1 MKNKK
6 IVISFIVL
14 VIAIFLIGYF
24 AIKYV
29 KEKKSQEGMSEY
41 TPQEEISEDQ
51 ARETIVTLY
60 FLDSESNTLKPEA
73 RLVSVKN
80 IITSPYNTII
90 ELLINGPKNEKLKKL
105 IPENTQ
111 LLNTS
116 LDGECLTVDF
126 SNELLNYN
134 KNNQKN
140 IKRNK
145 IAKKRKKLKSS
156 IDIIN
161 FDEIYEKKLEIC
173 VGKIPE
179 INEKIYIP
187 EKGLY
192 QNILITGTIGTGKT
206 SSAMYPF
213 TEQLIEYESENYDKK
228 IGMLILDVKG
238 NYFNQVRKFAY
249 KYNRLDDV
257 IVIELGGKYK
267 YNPLNKP
274 NLKAS
279 VLANRLKVILELFS
293 GKTTESYWIDKS
305 EQILCECIKFCRL
318 YNDGYV
324 NFEELHNLV
333 TNQNYYIEKIEI
345 VKKLFQK
352 NKFSKEE
359 CYDLLTSITF
369 FEKEFYKLDSRTMSI
384 LKSEITRITNCFIS
398 DYQVSKT
405 FNPTQIEQ
413 NFYGLEEILSKGKI
427 VVLNMNIAEYKNL
440 SKIIAAYLKLDF
452 QSEVLSRLAQN
463 NKNKTR
469 PVAFISD
476 EYHEY
481 ITETDADFFAQS
493 REAKCINIV
502 ATQSYT
508 SLLKTLNDESI
519 LKVVIQ
525 NLINKI
531 WFRTDDTYTIEE
543 IQKQI
548 GKEEKEKI
556 SKSISENA
564 KETKYSYV
572 TKTFKSTDS
581 NISESISST
590 YEKDY
595 VFDTKFF
602 TQELETFVALA
613 FLSNGNKIIKPQKL
627 KLIPYFKKGCDDNS

>member
-1 MKNKK
+1 MNKIKK
-6 IVISFIVL
+6 IFIFICSFVL
-14 VIAIFLIGYF
+14 DILGIIIFKDIFY
-24 AIKYV
+24 AKKIIIKYAINPFDIC
-29 KEKKSQEGMSEY
+29 EKQ
-41 TPQEEISEDQ
+41 PQLWNNIKLLFVFSYIISS
-51 ARETIVTLY
+51 III
-60 FLDSESNTLKPEA
+60 SNNIFKII
-73 RLVSVKN
+73 KN
-80 IITSPYNTII
+80 IKEN
-90 ELLINGPKNEKLKKL
+90 NEKNSKK
-105 IPENTQ
+105 N
-111 LLNTS
+111 N
-116 LDGECLTVDF
+116 
-126 SNELLNYN
+126 NYYN

-145 IAKKRKKLKSS
+145 IAKKRKKLKNS
-156 IDIIN
+156 IDITN
-161 FDEIYEKKLEIC
+161 FDENYERKLEIC

-279 VLANRLKVILELFS
+279 VLANRLKIILELFS

-333 TNQNYYIEKIEI
+333 TNQNFYIEKIEI

-508 SLLKTLNDESI
+508 SLLKTLNDESV
-519 LKVVIQ
+519 LKVIIQ

-543 IQKQI
+543 VQKQI

-627 KLIPYFKKGCDDNS
+627 ELIPYFKKGCDDNS

>member
-1 MKNKK
+1 MNKIKK
-6 IVISFIVL
+6 IFIFICSFILDILGVF
-14 VIAIFLIGYF
+14 IFKDIFY
-24 AIKYV
+24 AKKIIIKYAINPFDICEKQPQLWNNIKLLFIFSYIISSV
-29 KEKKSQEGMSEY
+29 IISNNIFKIIKNIKENKEKNSK
-41 TPQEEISEDQ
+41 
-51 ARETIVTLY
+51 
-60 FLDSESNTLKPEA
+60 
-73 RLVSVKN
+73 KN
-80 IITSPYNTII
+80 NNY
-90 ELLINGPKNEKLKKL
+90 
-105 IPENTQ
+105 
-111 LLNTS
+111 
-116 LDGECLTVDF
+116 
-126 SNELLNYN
+126 YN
-134 KNNQKN
+134 KNNQKD
-140 IKRNK
+140 IRKNK
-145 IAKKRKKLKSS
+145 ITKNRKKIKSN

-161 FDEIYEKKLEIC
+161 FDENHEKKLEIC

-213 TEQLIEYESENYDKK
+213 TEQLIGYESENYDKK

-238 NYFNQVRKFAY
+238 NYFNQVKKFAY
-249 KYNRLDDV
+249 EYNRLYDV

-440 SKIIAAYLKLDF
+440 SKIISAYLKLDF

-543 IQKQI
+543 VQKQI

-602 TQELETFVALA
+602 TQELETFVAWRFYLTE
-613 FLSNGNKIIKPQKL
+613 IK
-627 KLIPYFKKGCDDNS
+627 

>member
-1 MKNKK
+1 MNKIKK
-6 IVISFIVL
+6 ILILICSFIL
-14 VIAIFLIGYF
+14 DILGIFIFKDIFYAKKIIIKYAINPFDICEKQPQLWNNIKLLFIFLYI
-24 AIKYV
+24 
-29 KEKKSQEGMSEY
+29 
-41 TPQEEISEDQ
+41 ISS
-51 ARETIVTLY
+51 III
-60 FLDSESNTLKPEA
+60 SNNIFKII
-73 RLVSVKN
+73 KN
-80 IITSPYNTII
+80 IKEN
-90 ELLINGPKNEKLKKL
+90 NEKNSKK
-105 IPENTQ
+105 N
-111 LLNTS
+111 N
-116 LDGECLTVDF
+116 
-126 SNELLNYN
+126 NYYN
-134 KNNQKN
+134 KNNQKD
-140 IKRNK
+140 IRKNK
-145 IAKKRKKLKSS
+145 ITKNRKKLKNN
-156 IDIIN
+156 INIMN
-161 FDEIYEKKLEIC
+161 FDEKYEKKLEIC

-249 KYNRLDDV
+249 QYNRLDDV

-274 NLKAS
+274 DLKAS
-279 VLANRLKVILELFS
+279 VLANRLKIILELFS

-384 LKSEITRITNCFIS
+384 LKSEITRITSCFIS

-543 IQKQI
+543 VQKQI

-627 KLIPYFKKGCDDNS
+627 ELIPYFKKGCDDNS

>member
-1 MKNKK
+1 MNKIKK
-6 IVISFIVL
+6 ILILICSFIL
-14 VIAIFLIGYF
+14 DILGIFIFKDIFY
-24 AIKYV
+24 AKKIIIKYAINPFDICQ
-29 KEKKSQEGMSEY
+29 KQ
-41 TPQEEISEDQ
+41 PQLWNNIKLLFIFSYIISS
-51 ARETIVTLY
+51 III
-60 FLDSESNTLKPEA
+60 SNNIFKII
-73 RLVSVKN
+73 KN
-80 IITSPYNTII
+80 IKEN
-90 ELLINGPKNEKLKKL
+90 NEKNSKK
-105 IPENTQ
+105 N
-111 LLNTS
+111 N
-116 LDGECLTVDF
+116 
-126 SNELLNYN
+126 NYYN

-145 IAKKRKKLKSS
+145 IAKKRKKLKNS
-156 IDIIN
+156 IDITN
-161 FDEIYEKKLEIC
+161 FDENYEKKLEIC

-179 INEKIYIP
+179 INEKICIP

-543 IQKQI
+543 VQKQI

-613 FLSNGNKIIKPQKL
+613 FLSNGNKIIKPQKI

>member
-1 MKNKK
+1 MNKIKK
-6 IVISFIVL
+6 IFIFICSFIL
-14 VIAIFLIGYF
+14 DILGIFIFKDIFY
-24 AIKYV
+24 AKKIIIKYAINPFDIC
-29 KEKKSQEGMSEY
+29 EKQ
-41 TPQEEISEDQ
+41 PQLWNNIKLLFVFSYIISS
-51 ARETIVTLY
+51 III
-60 FLDSESNTLKPEA
+60 SNNIFKII
-73 RLVSVKN
+73 KN
-80 IITSPYNTII
+80 IKKN
-90 ELLINGPKNEKLKKL
+90 NEKNSKK
-105 IPENTQ
+105 N
-111 LLNTS
+111 N
-116 LDGECLTVDF
+116 
-126 SNELLNYN
+126 NYYN

-145 IAKKRKKLKSS
+145 IAKKRKKLKNS
-156 IDIIN
+156 IDITN
-161 FDEIYEKKLEIC
+161 FDENYERKLEIC

-238 NYFNQVRKFAY
+238 NYFDQVRKFAY

-279 VLANRLKVILELFS
+279 VLANRLKIILELFS

-543 IQKQI
+543 VQKQI

>member
-1 MKNKK
+1 MNKIKK
-6 IVISFIVL
+6 IFIFICSFIL
-14 VIAIFLIGYF
+14 DILGIFIFKDIFY
-24 AIKYV
+24 AKKIIIKYAINPFDIC
-29 KEKKSQEGMSEY
+29 EKQ
-41 TPQEEISEDQ
+41 PQLWNNIKLLFVFSYIISS
-51 ARETIVTLY
+51 III
-60 FLDSESNTLKPEA
+60 SNNIFKII
-73 RLVSVKN
+73 KN
-80 IITSPYNTII
+80 IKEN
-90 ELLINGPKNEKLKKL
+90 NEKNSKK
-105 IPENTQ
+105 N
-111 LLNTS
+111 N
-116 LDGECLTVDF
+116 
-126 SNELLNYN
+126 NYYN

-145 IAKKRKKLKSS
+145 IAKKRKKLKNS
-156 IDIIN
+156 IDITN
-161 FDEIYEKKLEIC
+161 FDENYERKLEIC

-279 VLANRLKVILELFS
+279 VLANRLKIILELFS

-543 IQKQI
+543 VQKQI
-548 GKEEKEKI
+548 GKEEKERI

>member
-1 MKNKK
+1 MNKIKK
-6 IVISFIVL
+6 IRILIYSFIL
-14 VIAIFLIGYF
+14 DILGIFIFKDIFLSKKII
-24 AIKYV
+24 IKYAINPFDIC
-29 KEKKSQEGMSEY
+29 EKQ
-41 TPQEEISEDQ
+41 PQLWNNIKLLFVFSYIISS
-51 ARETIVTLY
+51 III
-60 FLDSESNTLKPEA
+60 SNNIFKII
-73 RLVSVKN
+73 KN
-80 IITSPYNTII
+80 IKEN
-90 ELLINGPKNEKLKKL
+90 NEKNSKK
-105 IPENTQ
+105 N
-111 LLNTS
+111 N
-116 LDGECLTVDF
+116 
-126 SNELLNYN
+126 NYYN

-140 IKRNK
+140 IRKNK
-145 IAKKRKKLKSS
+145 ITKNRKKLKNS

-161 FDEIYEKKLEIC
+161 FDENYEKKLEIC

-279 VLANRLKVILELFS
+279 VLANRLKIILELFS

-543 IQKQI
+543 VQKQI

-627 KLIPYFKKGCDDNS
+627 ELIPYFKKGCDDNS

>member
-1 MKNKK
+1 
-6 IVISFIVL
+6 
-14 VIAIFLIGYF
+14 
-24 AIKYV
+24 
-29 KEKKSQEGMSEY
+29 
-41 TPQEEISEDQ
+41 
-51 ARETIVTLY
+51 
-60 FLDSESNTLKPEA
+60 
-73 RLVSVKN
+73 
-80 IITSPYNTII
+80 
-90 ELLINGPKNEKLKKL
+90 
-105 IPENTQ
+105 
-111 LLNTS
+111 
-116 LDGECLTVDF
+116 
-126 SNELLNYN
+126 
-134 KNNQKN
+134 
-140 IKRNK
+140 
-145 IAKKRKKLKSS
+145 
-156 IDIIN
+156 
-161 FDEIYEKKLEIC
+161 
-173 VGKIPE
+173 
-179 INEKIYIP
+179 
-187 EKGLY
+187 
-192 QNILITGTIGTGKT
+192 
-206 SSAMYPF
+206 MYPF

-469 PVAFISD
+469 IVAFISD

-531 WFRTDDTYTIEE
+531 WLRTDDTYTIEE
-543 IQKQI
+543 VQKQI

>member
-1 MKNKK
+1 MNKIKK
-6 IVISFIVL
+6 IFIFICSFIL
-14 VIAIFLIGYF
+14 DILGIFIFKDIFY
-24 AIKYV
+24 A
-29 KEKKSQEGMSEY
+29 
-41 TPQEEISEDQ
+41 
-51 ARETIVTLY
+51 
-60 FLDSESNTLKPEA
+60 
-73 RLVSVKN
+73 KN
-80 IITSPYNTII
+80 IIIKYAINPFDICEKQPQLWNNIKLLFIFSYII
-90 ELLINGPKNEKLKKL
+90 SSIIINNNIFKIIKNIKENNEKNSKK
-105 IPENTQ
+105 N
-111 LLNTS
+111 N
-116 LDGECLTVDF
+116 
-126 SNELLNYN
+126 NYYN

-140 IKRNK
+140 IRKNK
-145 IAKKRKKLKSS
+145 ITKKRKKLKNS

-161 FDEIYEKKLEIC
+161 FDEKYEKKLEIC

-238 NYFNQVRKFAY
+238 NYFNQVKKFAY
-249 KYNRLDDV
+249 EYNRLDDV

-279 VLANRLKVILELFS
+279 VLANRLKIILELFS

-405 FNPTQIEQ
+405 FNPIQIEQ

-469 PVAFISD
+469 TVAFISD

-543 IQKQI
+543 VQKQI

>member
-1 MKNKK
+1 MNKIKK
-6 IVISFIVL
+6 IRILIYSFIL
-14 VIAIFLIGYF
+14 DILGIFIFKDIFLSKKII
-24 AIKYV
+24 IKYAINPFDIC
-29 KEKKSQEGMSEY
+29 EKQ
-41 TPQEEISEDQ
+41 PQLWNNIKLLFIFSYMISS
-51 ARETIVTLY
+51 III
-60 FLDSESNTLKPEA
+60 SNNIFKII
-73 RLVSVKN
+73 KN
-80 IITSPYNTII
+80 IKKN
-90 ELLINGPKNEKLKKL
+90 NEKNSKK
-105 IPENTQ
+105 N
-111 LLNTS
+111 NYY
-116 LDGECLTVDF
+116 
-126 SNELLNYN
+126 YN

-145 IAKKRKKLKSS
+145 IAKKRKKLKNS
-156 IDIIN
+156 IDITN
-161 FDEIYEKKLEIC
+161 FDENYEKKLEIC

-508 SLLKTLNDESI
+508 SLLKTLNDESV
-519 LKVVIQ
+519 LKVIIQ

-543 IQKQI
+543 VQKQI

-627 KLIPYFKKGCDDNS
+627 ELIPYFKKGCDDNS

>member
-1 MKNKK
+1 MNKIKK
-6 IVISFIVL
+6 IFIFICSFIL
-14 VIAIFLIGYF
+14 DILGIFIFKDIFY
-24 AIKYV
+24 AKKIIIKYAINPFDIC
-29 KEKKSQEGMSEY
+29 EKQ
-41 TPQEEISEDQ
+41 PQLWNNIKLLFVFSYIISS
-51 ARETIVTLY
+51 III
-60 FLDSESNTLKPEA
+60 SNNIFKII
-73 RLVSVKN
+73 KN
-80 IITSPYNTII
+80 IKEN
-90 ELLINGPKNEKLKKL
+90 NDKNSKK
-105 IPENTQ
+105 N
-111 LLNTS
+111 N
-116 LDGECLTVDF
+116 
-126 SNELLNYN
+126 NYYN

-161 FDEIYEKKLEIC
+161 FDENYEKKLEIC

-469 PVAFISD
+469 TVAFISD

-543 IQKQI
+543 VQKQI

-590 YEKDY
+590 YEKRLC
-595 VFDTKFF
+595 F
-602 TQELETFVALA
+602 
-613 FLSNGNKIIKPQKL
+613 
-627 KLIPYFKKGCDDNS
+627 

>member
-1 MKNKK
+1 MNKIKK
-6 IVISFIVL
+6 ILILICSFIL
-14 VIAIFLIGYF
+14 DILGIFIFKDIFYAKKIIIKYAINPFDICEKQPQLWNNIKLLFIFLYI
-24 AIKYV
+24 
-29 KEKKSQEGMSEY
+29 
-41 TPQEEISEDQ
+41 ISS
-51 ARETIVTLY
+51 III
-60 FLDSESNTLKPEA
+60 SNNIFKII
-73 RLVSVKN
+73 KN
-80 IITSPYNTII
+80 IKEN
-90 ELLINGPKNEKLKKL
+90 NEKNSKK
-105 IPENTQ
+105 N
-111 LLNTS
+111 N
-116 LDGECLTVDF
+116 DY
-126 SNELLNYN
+126 YN
-134 KNNQKN
+134 KNNQKD
-140 IKRNK
+140 IRKNK
-145 IAKKRKKLKSS
+145 ITKNRKKLKNN
-156 IDIIN
+156 INIIN
-161 FDEIYEKKLEIC
+161 FDERYEKKLEIC

-279 VLANRLKVILELFS
+279 VLANRLKIILELFS

-508 SLLKTLNDESI
+508 SLLKTLNDESV

-543 IQKQI
+543 VQKQI

-627 KLIPYFKKGCDDNS
+627 ELIPYFKKGCDDNS

>member
-1 MKNKK
+1 MNKIKK
-6 IVISFIVL
+6 IFIFICSFIL
-14 VIAIFLIGYF
+14 DILGIFIFKDIFY
-24 AIKYV
+24 AKKIIIKYAINPFDIC
-29 KEKKSQEGMSEY
+29 EKQ
-41 TPQEEISEDQ
+41 PQLWNNIKLLFVFSYIISS
-51 ARETIVTLY
+51 III
-60 FLDSESNTLKPEA
+60 SNNIFKII
-73 RLVSVKN
+73 KN
-80 IITSPYNTII
+80 IKEN
-90 ELLINGPKNEKLKKL
+90 NEKNSKK
-105 IPENTQ
+105 N
-111 LLNTS
+111 N
-116 LDGECLTVDF
+116 
-126 SNELLNYN
+126 NYYN

-145 IAKKRKKLKSS
+145 IAKKRKKLKNS
-156 IDIIN
+156 IDITN
-161 FDEIYEKKLEIC
+161 FDENYERKLEIC

-279 VLANRLKVILELFS
+279 VLANRLKIILELFS

-369 FEKEFYKLDSRTMSI
+369 FEKEFYKLDSRTM
-384 LKSEITRITNCFIS
+384 
-398 DYQVSKT
+398 
-405 FNPTQIEQ
+405 
-413 NFYGLEEILSKGKI
+413 
-427 VVLNMNIAEYKNL
+427 
-440 SKIIAAYLKLDF
+440 
-452 QSEVLSRLAQN
+452 
-463 NKNKTR
+463 
-469 PVAFISD
+469 
-476 EYHEY
+476 
-481 ITETDADFFAQS
+481 
-493 REAKCINIV
+493 
-502 ATQSYT
+502 
-508 SLLKTLNDESI
+508 
-519 LKVVIQ
+519 
-525 NLINKI
+525 
-531 WFRTDDTYTIEE
+531 
-543 IQKQI
+543 
-548 GKEEKEKI
+548 
-556 SKSISENA
+556 
-564 KETKYSYV
+564 
-572 TKTFKSTDS
+572 
-581 NISESISST
+581 
-590 YEKDY
+590 
-595 VFDTKFF
+595 
-602 TQELETFVALA
+602 
-613 FLSNGNKIIKPQKL
+613 
-627 KLIPYFKKGCDDNS
+627 

>member
-1 MKNKK
+1 MNKIKK
-6 IVISFIVL
+6 IFIFICSFIL
-14 VIAIFLIGYF
+14 DILGIFIFKDIFY
-24 AIKYV
+24 A
-29 KEKKSQEGMSEY
+29 
-41 TPQEEISEDQ
+41 
-51 ARETIVTLY
+51 
-60 FLDSESNTLKPEA
+60 
-73 RLVSVKN
+73 KN
-80 IITSPYNTII
+80 IIIKYAINPFDICEKQPQLWNNIKLLFIFSYII
-90 ELLINGPKNEKLKKL
+90 SSIIINNNIFKIIKNIKENNEKNSKK
-105 IPENTQ
+105 N
-111 LLNTS
+111 N
-116 LDGECLTVDF
+116 
-126 SNELLNYN
+126 NYYN

-140 IKRNK
+140 IRKNK
-145 IAKKRKKLKSS
+145 ITKNRKKLKNS

-161 FDEIYEKKLEIC
+161 FDENYEKKLEIC

-279 VLANRLKVILELFS
+279 VLANRLKIILELFS

-405 FNPTQIEQ
+405 FNPIQIEQ

-469 PVAFISD
+469 TVAFISD

-543 IQKQI
+543 VQKQI

>member
-1 MKNKK
+1 MNKIKK
-6 IVISFIVL
+6 IFIFICSFIL
-14 VIAIFLIGYF
+14 DILGIFIFKDIFY
-24 AIKYV
+24 AKKIIIKYAINPFDIC
-29 KEKKSQEGMSEY
+29 EKQ
-41 TPQEEISEDQ
+41 PQLWNNIKLLFVFSYIISS
-51 ARETIVTLY
+51 III
-60 FLDSESNTLKPEA
+60 SNNIFKII
-73 RLVSVKN
+73 KN
-80 IITSPYNTII
+80 IKEN
-90 ELLINGPKNEKLKKL
+90 NEKNSKK
-105 IPENTQ
+105 N
-111 LLNTS
+111 N
-116 LDGECLTVDF
+116 
-126 SNELLNYN
+126 NYYN

-145 IAKKRKKLKSS
+145 IAKKRKKLKNS
-156 IDIIN
+156 IDITN
-161 FDEIYEKKLEIC
+161 FDENYERKLEIC

-274 NLKAS
+274 NLKAC
-279 VLANRLKVILELFS
+279 VLANRLKIILELFS

-543 IQKQI
+543 VQKQI
-548 GKEEKEKI
+548 GKEEKERI

>member
-1 MKNKK
+1 MNKIKK
-6 IVISFIVL
+6 IFIFICSFIL
-14 VIAIFLIGYF
+14 DILGIFIFKDIFY
-24 AIKYV
+24 AKKIIIKYAINPFDIC
-29 KEKKSQEGMSEY
+29 EKQ
-41 TPQEEISEDQ
+41 PQLWNNIKLLFVFSYIISS
-51 ARETIVTLY
+51 III
-60 FLDSESNTLKPEA
+60 SNNIFKII
-73 RLVSVKN
+73 KN
-80 IITSPYNTII
+80 IKKN
-90 ELLINGPKNEKLKKL
+90 NEKNSKK
-105 IPENTQ
+105 N
-111 LLNTS
+111 N
-116 LDGECLTVDF
+116 
-126 SNELLNYN
+126 NYYN

-145 IAKKRKKLKSS
+145 IAKKRKKLKNS
-156 IDIIN
+156 IDITN
-161 FDEIYEKKLEIC
+161 FDENYERKLEIC

-179 INEKIYIP
+179 VNEKIYIP

-279 VLANRLKVILELFS
+279 VLANRLKIILELFS

-543 IQKQI
+543 VQKQI

>member
-1 MKNKK
+1 MNKIKK
-6 IVISFIVL
+6 IFIFICSFIL
-14 VIAIFLIGYF
+14 DILGIFIFKDIFY
-24 AIKYV
+24 A
-29 KEKKSQEGMSEY
+29 
-41 TPQEEISEDQ
+41 
-51 ARETIVTLY
+51 
-60 FLDSESNTLKPEA
+60 
-73 RLVSVKN
+73 KN
-80 IITSPYNTII
+80 IIIKYAINPFDICEKQLQLWNNIKLLFVFSYII
-90 ELLINGPKNEKLKKL
+90 SSIIISNNIFKIIKNIKENNEKNSKK
-105 IPENTQ
+105 
-111 LLNTS
+111 
-116 LDGECLTVDF
+116 
-126 SNELLNYN
+126 SNNYYN

-145 IAKKRKKLKSS
+145 IAKNRKKLKNS

-161 FDEIYEKKLEIC
+161 FDENYEKKLEIC

-179 INEKIYIP
+179 INKKIYIP

-279 VLANRLKVILELFS
+279 VLANRLKIILELFS

-543 IQKQI
+543 VQKQI

>member
-1 MKNKK
+1 MNKIKK
-6 IVISFIVL
+6 IFIFICSFIL
-14 VIAIFLIGYF
+14 DILGIFIFKDIFY
-24 AIKYV
+24 AKKIIIKYAINPFDIC
-29 KEKKSQEGMSEY
+29 EKQ
-41 TPQEEISEDQ
+41 PQLWNNIKLVFVFSYMISS
-51 ARETIVTLY
+51 III
-60 FLDSESNTLKPEA
+60 SNNIFKII
-73 RLVSVKN
+73 KN
-80 IITSPYNTII
+80 IKKN
-90 ELLINGPKNEKLKKL
+90 NEKNSKK
-105 IPENTQ
+105 N
-111 LLNTS
+111 N
-116 LDGECLTVDF
+116 
-126 SNELLNYN
+126 NYYN

-145 IAKKRKKLKSS
+145 IAKKRKKLKNS
-156 IDIIN
+156 IDITN
-161 FDEIYEKKLEIC
+161 FDENYERKLEIC

-279 VLANRLKVILELFS
+279 VLANRLKIILELFS

-333 TNQNYYIEKIEI
+333 TNQNYYIEKVEI

-405 FNPTQIEQ
+405 FNPIQIEQ

-508 SLLKTLNDESI
+508 SLLKTLNDESV

-543 IQKQI
+543 VQKQI